1 MKNTNNLVKKHQS
14 YWVLLLAVLISG
26 TLNAKVNHYV
36 GGFVNAG
43 EWSLLPSKSEYKPS
57 VGVAGGGGFLYELQ
71 AGSKYNKA
79 RFLFDVGVGVTGGM
93 TSFLQSS
100 TSEAILENQWDL
112 DPFANPKMELDYV
125 YEVKDRH
132 DQYTDVALQIPIMVG
147 VQSGKFYALAGV
159 KINPHVYTKT
169 HSSAILTTYGR
180 NKYFNQD
187 YRDDALL
194 QYFTDLPIEGG
205 IKTTF
210 NLDIAASLEIG
221 GRLGLVTDGM
231 AGFDVP
237 KRKVEFRLAG
247 FVDYGLLDIH
257 FKRDAGALITP
268 NTYSI
273 DATRKTNPMV
283 DPEYLQMN
291 DIMSTANFADKV
303 NSLLVGLKFTVLFQ
317 LPEDGKCVICQ
328 DNYRSSVRHYSS
340 RRGMQYEE

>member
-1 MKNTNNLVKKHQS
+1 
-14 YWVLLLAVLISG
+14 
-26 TLNAKVNHYV
+26 
-36 GGFVNAG
+36 
-43 EWSLLPSKSEYKPS
+43 
-57 VGVAGGGGFLYELQ
+57 
-71 AGSKYNKA
+71 
-79 RFLFDVGVGVTGGM
+79 
-93 TSFLQSS
+93 
-100 TSEAILENQWDL
+100 
-112 DPFANPKMELDYV
+112 
-125 YEVKDRH
+125 
-132 DQYTDVALQIPIMVG
+132 
-147 VQSGKFYALAGV
+147 
-159 KINPHVYTKT
+159 
-169 HSSAILTTYGR
+169 
-180 NKYFNQD
+180 
-187 YRDDALL
+187 LL

-268 NTYSI
+268 STYSI